1 MIEFNGQQYASLKE
15 WERAYP
21 VYGPHYAQYVKA
33 GAKTP
38 MEIEQMVYER
48 KRAAHKKRDAAPNP
62 LRKNIDG
69 LAGRKK
75 GRKA

>member
-1 MIEFNGQQYASLKE
+1 MIEFNGQQFPTLKD

-21 VYGPHYAQYVKA
+21 AYGAYYAQYVQA

-38 MEIEQMVYER
+38 MEIEQMVYAR
-48 KRAAHKKRDAAPNP
+48 RCAGQKKRDAAPNP
-62 LRKNIDG
+62 LRNNIGG
-69 LAGRKK
+69 LGVRNK